1 MGIASWKARSYAK
14 NPTNASKAG
23 VLGCGMMCLGLVSH
37 QWVHSTLSVLLPLFS
52 IGFGYALSE
61 IVFQTL
67 VSVHT
72 PRDLQGSL
80 LGSLSASQACARA
93 AAPVITGYAFDMR
106 PSNLDFAY
114 TVLAIA
120 PLAASM
126 ITVLAYVF
134 MPAQE

>member
-1 MGIASWKARSYAK
+1 MGASWKARSYAK

-37 QWVHSTLSVLLPLFS
+37 HIIYSTASMLLPLFA
-52 IGFGYALSE
+52 IGFGYAMSE

-72 PRDLQGSL
+72 PRGLQGSL

-93 AAPVITGYAFDMR
+93 VAPVVTGYLFDMK
-106 PSNLDFAY
+106 PEDTDFAY
-114 TVLAIA
+114 QMLSLAPGVAAVVTVIA
-120 PLAASM
+120 YL
-126 ITVLAYVF
+126 
-134 MPAQE
+134 

>member
-1 MGIASWKARSYAK
+1 MASWKTRSFAK
-14 NPTNASKAG
+14 NPGNTFAG
-23 VLGCGMMCLGLVSH
+23 GVVGCGLMCVGLFGH

-93 AAPVITGYAFDMR
+93 AAPVITGYFFDMR

-114 TVLAIA
+114 TVL
-120 PLAASM
+120 
-126 ITVLAYVF
+126 
-134 MPAQE
+134 